1 MTKFNNNNNK
11 RKNSLLLL
19 AVVLA
24 SMMCGLFFSDQSKIL
39 EPYLLI
45 WLGMLLF
52 LNLIR
57 LDIMDLV
64 SDFVRPKRIIILSIL
79 KLVIIPLTMYQIIH
93 VIYSKESLSV
103 LLLSGISTGL
113 GAPFIVNF
121 VGGKLQTVVAMIMVT
136 SLAVPLVLPVLV
148 YSLFKTQFSIPFL
161 NMVILL
167 STALFIPLASGWA
180 TKRYAPKIAKV
191 IEERSLPASL
201 IVIVLIN
208 LGMFAKFSNYFFE
221 DPLFVLAITGL
232 AFALFGIYG
241 LFGYAVDAIFLS
253 NNVGTKNEKK
263 NERLSAF
270 ISMSY
275 VNNILVAVFAQQ
287 FFGSQVAALAAFYN
301 IPYYIGI
308 LILARSVSND
318 LRQAVK

>member
-1 MTKFNNNNNK
+1 
-11 RKNSLLLL
+11 
-19 AVVLA
+19 
-24 SMMCGLFFSDQSKIL
+24 
-39 EPYLLI
+39 
-45 WLGMLLF
+45 
-52 LNLIR
+52 
-57 LDIMDLV
+57 
-64 SDFVRPKRIIILSIL
+64 
-79 KLVIIPLTMYQIIH
+79 VIIPLTMYQIIH

-301 IPYYIGI
+301 IPYYISI